1 MNESTSSHSCF
12 LRNVPHL
19 HHLQRSHNRD
29 QRSKRHS
36 KVSLRRQLQQPDP
49 TDLQEK
55 LCTAGS
61 LTGPR
66 NDDRIFCLYCR
77 SISDHKK
84 YNVCIYLYRYQKQ
97 HIKDTKETS
106 QNKESHKEQKEQLR
120 ECKNYRMKNIDRK
133 RNKNRKMIENKHR
146 KNRKTESQ
154 KKVTKEK
161 GAERKRKTEQPKRRH
176 KKASQKGSWKK
187 KLQKEKG
194 TETRGGPRHVAGGA
208 ALVGAAT
215 PRLPWMFHSTIMLD
229 PHSFLKGVC
238 YQGVVVV
245 VGS

>member
-19 HHLQRSHNRD
+19 HHLQCSHNRD

-97 HIKDTKETS
+97 HIKDILLHIPGVGRTPCFVDTNLCPHPPS
-106 QNKESHKEQKEQLR
+106 LQNVFFPALYVYQSHVSR
-120 ECKNYRMKNIDRK
+120 VFSKNSSPLDFPRFPRK
-133 RNKNRKMIENKHR
+133 SLQNTFGFGALIEI
-146 KNRKTESQ
+146 
-154 KKVTKEK
+154 
-161 GAERKRKTEQPKRRH
+161 PKIFLFCR
-176 KKASQKGSWKK
+176 
-187 KLQKEKG
+187 
-194 TETRGGPRHVAGGA
+194 
-208 ALVGAAT
+208 
-215 PRLPWMFHSTIMLD
+215 D
-229 PHSFLKGVC
+229 PLW
-238 YQGVVVV
+238 
-245 VGS
+245 

>member
-1 MNESTSSHSCF
+1 MQGNPSARSRRANRSPQHNHGSSLATSLIVWIRTRGTKINETKMKDMNESTSSHSCF

-19 HHLQRSHNRD
+19 HLQRSHNRD

-36 KVSLRRQLQQPDP
+36 KVSLRRQLQQPD
-49 TDLQEK
+49 QQIYRKK

-106 QNKESHKEQKEQLR
+106 QNKESHKEQEEQLR
-120 ECKNYRMKNIDRK
+120 ECKNYRMK
-133 RNKNRKMIENKHR
+133 KH
-146 KNRKTESQ
+146 
-154 KKVTKEK
+154 
-161 GAERKRKTEQPKRRH
+161 
-176 KKASQKGSWKK
+176 
-187 KLQKEKG
+187 
-194 TETRGGPRHVAGGA
+194 
-208 ALVGAAT
+208 
-215 PRLPWMFHSTIMLD
+215 
-229 PHSFLKGVC
+229 
-238 YQGVVVV
+238 
-245 VGS
+245 